1 MRRMIFLAL
10 GCVVPHLF
18 VAFAI
23 GVQKRKQRLL
33 CVYRKSFSFLFKE
46 AIFCLLEEEFVKKR
60 GSQRKGGI

>member
-33 CVYRKSFSFLFKE
+33 CV
-46 AIFCLLEEEFVKKR
+46 
-60 GSQRKGGI
+60 